1 MNSAKIKEI
10 EKRLE
15 AGTELEKAYLND
27 YLENKRVP
35 EEYLKYCRA
44 WEKAFFE
51 RENLIESEAME
62 DEQRL
67 KHDEGVI

>member
-1 MNSAKIKEI
+1 MNTKKIREL
-10 EKRLE
+10 EKIME
-15 AGTELEKAYLND
+15 AGTETEKAYLND

-51 RENLIESEAME
+51 RENLVESEAME

-67 KHDEGVI
+67 KHNKGV